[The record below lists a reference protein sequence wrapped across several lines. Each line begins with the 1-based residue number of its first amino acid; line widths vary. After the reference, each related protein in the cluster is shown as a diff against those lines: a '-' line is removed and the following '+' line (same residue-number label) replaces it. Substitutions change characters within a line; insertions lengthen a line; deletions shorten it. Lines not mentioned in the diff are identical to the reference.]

1 MSQPVR
7 CRGGYIWHMTDSLPR
22 RAVLAG
28 GAFLLP
34 TIARAAETPFAGL
47 EKQAG
52 ARIGVAALDTGSG
65 KFVGWRTSERYVMC
79 STFKLSLAAAI
90 LAKTDRGKEALGRP
104 IRIGPDVPLGVS
116 PATRK
121 NIGQDMTIAQLCEAA
136 VVFSDNGA
144 ANTLLKALGGPQ
156 ALTAYWRSLGDQVT
170 RLDDIEPKLNIPDGA
185 RNTTTPAAMLG
196 NLKTLL
202 LGEALSPASRA
213 RLLGWM
219 RATTTGANR
228 LHAGLPQAWQWGD
241 KTGTSDPRYG
251 LVNDIGIAT
260 IPGRSPIL
268 MVAYTERGNEKTV
281 AAVGNILA
289 GAFA

>member
-1 MSQPVR
+1 M
-7 CRGGYIWHMTDSLPR
+7 LPR
-22 RAVLAG
+22 RDLLMASAL
-28 GAFLLP
+28 LLP
-34 TIARAAETPFAGL
+34 GIAGAAGEPFAAL
-47 EKQAG
+47 EKQSG

-65 KFVGWRTSERYVMC
+65 KHTGWRADERFVMC

-90 LAKTDRGKEALGRP
+90 LAKADRGAEQLDRLVRYGA
-104 IRIGPDVPLGVS
+104 DVPIGVS

-121 NIGQDMTIAQLCEAA
+121 NIARGMTVAELCAAA
-136 VVFSDNGA
+136 VIYSDNGA
-144 ANTLLKALGGPQ
+144 ANTLLAALGGP
-156 ALTAYWRSLGDQVT
+156 AAMTAYWRGLGDRLT
-170 RLDDIEPKLNIPDGA
+170 RLDDIELKLNIPDGD

-228 LHAGLPQAWQWGD
+228 LRAGLPAAWQWGD
-241 KTGTSDPRYG
+241 KTGTSDEGYG

-260 IPGRSPIL
+260 PPGRRPIL
-268 MVAYTERGNEKTV
+268 MVAYTERGSEKTV
-281 AAVGNILA
+281 AAVGHILA
-289 GAFA
+289 SAFG

>member
-1 MSQPVR
+1 MIS
-7 CRGGYIWHMTDSLPR
+7 R
-22 RAVLAG
+22 RAVMAGTTLLMPGLLSGLAD
-28 GAFLLP
+28 
-34 TIARAAETPFAGL
+34 AADAPLAAL
-47 EKQAG
+47 ERQSG

-65 KFVGWRTSERYVMC
+65 KRIAWRANERFVMC

-90 LAKTDRGKEALGRP
+90 LAKVDRGGEQLDRLVHYGA
-104 IRIGPDVPLGVS
+104 DVPIGFS

-121 NIGQDMTIAQLCEAA
+121 NVARGMTIAELCEAA
-136 VVFSDNGA
+136 VLHSDNGA
-144 ANTLLKALGGPQ
+144 ANTLLAALGGPP
-156 ALTAYWRSLGDQVT
+156 ALTAYWRGLGDRLT
-170 RLDDIEPKLNIPDGA
+170 RLDDTEPKLNIPDGM

-196 NLKTLL
+196 NLNTLL

-219 RATTTGANR
+219 RATTTGVNR

-241 KTGTSDPRYG
+241 KTGTSDARYG

-260 IPGRSPIL
+260 PPGRSPIL

-289 GAFA
+289 RAFA